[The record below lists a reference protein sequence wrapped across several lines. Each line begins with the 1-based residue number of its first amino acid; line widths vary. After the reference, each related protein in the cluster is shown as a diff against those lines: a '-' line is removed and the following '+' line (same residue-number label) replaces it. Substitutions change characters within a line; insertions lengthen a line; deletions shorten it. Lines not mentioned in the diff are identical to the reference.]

1 MRWRDLKKQTRIWG
15 LKRNTTD
22 ETFTNNSFLLGK
34 WRKRKVFEPVCI
46 MNNRVIEKIYLE
58 QCLCNTGSSTAG
70 PSIRASLWWSLPS
83 LLDPHLPPWACLAP
97 PLLGSCQKSLWTS
110 DSAYWFASIAQFLG
124 CTTCSGREK
133 SLDFGVF
140 FQLVSSWLLSQCLL
154 LLKWYV
160 TAWVKKPSTASYV
173 VDAVPSYLP
182 HHKVDC
188 WNVFSKPNCDQGFQW
203 KEQSARFSTE
213 DAAFVRVFNEQSGA
227 RGFQATERE

>member
-1 MRWRDLKKQTRIWG
+1 MAKTQ
-15 LKRNTTD
+15 
-22 ETFTNNSFLLGK
+22 SFLFHY
-34 WRKRKVFEPVCI
+34 VEPVCI
-46 MNNRVIEKIYLE
+46 MNIRVIEKIYLE
-58 QCLCNTGSSTAG
+58 QGLCNTGSSTAG

-83 LLDPHLPPWACLAP
+83 LLDPNLPPWACLAP

-110 DSAYWFASIAQFLG
+110 DSVYSFASIAQFLG

-140 FQLVSSWLLSQCLL
+140 FSWSVLGCYLNASFY
-154 LLKWYV
+154 WNDM
-160 TAWVKKPSTASYV
+160 KPSTASYV

-188 WNVFSKPNCDQGFQW
+188 WNVFSKPNGDQGFQW

-213 DAAFVRVFNEQSGA
+213 DAAFVRVFKEQSGA

>member
-1 MRWRDLKKQTRIWG
+1 MKPSLEQHFSVGKMAKTQ
-15 LKRNTTD
+15 
-22 ETFTNNSFLLGK
+22 SFLFHY
-34 WRKRKVFEPVCI
+34 VEPVCI
-46 MNNRVIEKIYLE
+46 MNIRVIEKIYLE

-154 LLKWYV
+154 LLKWYE
-160 TAWVKKPSTASYV
+160 TINSQ
-173 VDAVPSYLP
+173 LC
-182 HHKVDC
+182 C
-188 WNVFSKPNCDQGFQW
+188 WRCSKLFATP
-203 KEQSARFSTE
+203 QSRLLERLQQTKLRSRFSMKGAVGE
-213 DAAFVRVFNEQSGA
+213 VFNRRRSIRQVFNEQSGA

>member
-1 MRWRDLKKQTRIWG
+1 MRWRDLKKKTRIWG
-15 LKRNTTD
+15 LKRNITD
-22 ETFTNNSFLLGK
+22 ETFTNNIFLLGK

-83 LLDPHLPPWACLAP
+83 LLDPHLRPCWACLAP

-140 FQLVSSWLLSQCLL
+140 FSWSVLGCYLN
-154 LLKWYV
+154 
-160 TAWVKKPSTASYV
+160 ASFY
-173 VDAVPSYLP
+173 
-182 HHKVDC
+182 
-188 WNVFSKPNCDQGFQW
+188 WNGI
-203 KEQSARFSTE
+203 
-213 DAAFVRVFNEQSGA
+213 
-227 RGFQATERE
+227 